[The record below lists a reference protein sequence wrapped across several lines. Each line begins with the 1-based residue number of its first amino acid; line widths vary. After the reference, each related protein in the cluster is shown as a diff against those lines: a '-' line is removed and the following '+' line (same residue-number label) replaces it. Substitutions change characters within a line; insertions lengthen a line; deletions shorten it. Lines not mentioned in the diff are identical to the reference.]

1 MSKFNDAF
9 EEAYTIWNDSGSYE
23 EELYG
28 ICVDVAENYGV
39 DAEKLYNK
47 IIKTEQSVD
56 DCEDLYDDED

>member
-1 MSKFNDAF
+1 MSKFNNAF

-39 DAEKLYNK
+39 DAEKLYNE

-56 DCEDLYDDED
+56 DYEDLYDDD